1 MTYNYG
7 NAIIFLL
14 NTKLFFLDSLLNN
27 TDL

>member
-1 MTYNYG
+1 MAYNYG

-14 NTKLFFLDSLLNN
+14 NTKLLFLDSLLNN